1 MHLLGANAHARRQ
14 VSYSTNSGSL
24 KNALQTSAGFNKLL
38 GAEQAKRLITSARIY
53 HDFAEKRTILDLLI
67 VDEAQRLEEW
77 TVVGAHNNSRAR
89 QNHLEAN
96 NFTQLFELKKSAK
109 VLVLFIDE
117 DQASTSKDFVTIERS
132 REIADRTGASF
143 DVLEL
148 TEQHRSGGSQAYE
161 AWVDALVDGKPT
173 VWHDEDN
180 FTVSVADSPEELEEV
195 VLDGSADGEARLVAG
210 FCWDWRKWPKIDSI
224 HVLPFDIE
232 IGDWKKHWNLHKALD
247 GYPKDTDWARKPS
260 GAAQV
265 GSIFTAQGFEFTR
278 VGVIVGPDLVWDEA
292 VERMA
297 VHMEASRYAK
307 LVQLHSRSPQEDVRI
322 RNQYRVLLTRAMRS
336 VVLYSTDPDTRA
348 LLKRIVNPA

>member
-1 MHLLGANAHARRQ
+1 
-14 VSYSTNSGSL
+14 
-24 KNALQTSAGFNKLL
+24 
-38 GAEQAKRLITSARIY
+38 
-53 HDFAEKRTILDLLI
+53 
-67 VDEAQRLEEW
+67 LEEW

-307 LVQLHSRSPQEDVRI
+307 LVQLPSRSPQEDVRI